1 MLLNRKKEKVNKKYT
16 PVIDRRRQLSP
27 GFLEDALEE
36 VCCCNFLSF
45 SSHYLVLLGFG
56 NVFLFQ
62 GLNWFS

>member
-36 VCCCNFLSF
+36 VCCCNFTVPLQITL
-45 SSHYLVLLGFG
+45 YLRGTGGWVY
-56 NVFLFQ
+56 V
-62 GLNWFS
+62 